1 MKSIYGRSLSS
12 VALFAGLLLGNAA
25 LAQDKAT
32 TQGSPAE
39 TIPHLNDQ
47 DADAN
52 PARAAM
58 EAKAKQQRLA
68 NEQKQWLADA
78 AKLMA
83 MSNDLKAALEKSG
96 SAALSVEAI
105 QRAADIEKLAKKLKN
120 DMRNP

>member
-1 MKSIYGRSLSS
+1 MRLNYRQSLSLG
-12 VALFAGLLLGNAA
+12 ALFVGLQLGSVV

-32 TQGSPAE
+32 SQGSPAE

-47 DADAN
+47 EADAN
-52 PARAAM
+52 PARSAM

-96 SAALSVEAI
+96 NAALSVEAM
-105 QRAADIEKLAKKLKN
+105 QKAADIEKLAKKLK
-120 DMRNP
+120 DEMRNP